1 MLERK
6 KELLLKKEELEKK
19 LLNPTVQQDNLA
31 LQKYSVSYHQVTTI
45 LKKMAELEGLKKT
58 IEETRP
64 LVSEKDP
71 EISQLAEQELLML
84 QKQAEALEKGIK
96 MLLLPKEPADEKNVI
111 MEIRAAAG
119 GEEAALFAADLFRMY
134 ANYAEKKSWQ
144 IEILSS
150 NPTDLGGFKEII
162 FEIKGKKVYSRMK
175 FEGGAHRVQR
185 VPITEASGRI
195 HTSTVTVA
203 VLPEAEEVDI
213 EIDPEDVRID
223 VFRASGHGG
232 QCVQKTDSAVR
243 ITHLPTGMAVSCQDE
258 RSQLKNK
265 ERAMRILR
273 SRLLELA
280 QKEQTDKITES
291 RRIQVKTGERA
302 EKIRTYN
309 FPQNRVT
316 DHRINLDLY
325 NLQAILDGALDELL
339 DALESNYI
347 KQKLEEG
354 LSQPSGL

>member
-1 MLERK
+1 MWERK
-6 KELLLKKEELEKK
+6 KELQAKKEEIEKK
-19 LLNPTVQQDNLA
+19 LLDPQVQRDNLE
-31 LQKYSVSYHQVTTI
+31 LQKYSILYHQVTT
-45 LKKMAELEGLKKT
+45 LLEKISQLEAVHQEM
-58 IEETRP
+58 EEIRP
-64 LVSEKDP
+64 MLNEKDP
-71 EISQLAEQELLML
+71 EICQLAEQELKEL
-84 QKQAEALEKGIK
+84 QKRQEVLEKEIK
-96 MLLLPKEPADEKNVI
+96 MLLLPKDPADEKDVI

-134 ANYAEKKSWQ
+134 ANYAEKKNWKV
-144 IEILSS
+144 EILSS

-162 FEIKGKKVYSRMK
+162 FEIKGKGAYSRLK

-203 VLPEAEEVDI
+203 VLPEAEEVDV
-213 EIDPEDVRID
+213 EIDPEDLRID

-243 ITHLPTGMAVSCQDE
+243 ITHLPTGIVVSCQDE

-273 SRLLELA
+273 ARLLELA
-280 QKEQTDKITES
+280 QREQAEKITES
-291 RRIQVKTGERA
+291 RRVQVKTGERA

-316 DHRINLDLY
+316 DHRVNLDLY
-325 NLQAILDGALDELL
+325 NLQAVLDGDLDELL

-354 LSQPSGL
+354 ILLSF

>member
-1 MLERK
+1 MLEQ
-6 KELLLKKEELEKK
+6 KEKIQFKKEELERR
-19 LLNPTVQQDNLA
+19 LLDPEVQQDQKA
-31 LQKYSVSYHQVTTI
+31 LQKYSIAYHQVTTI
-45 LKKMAELEGLKKT
+45 LEKMEELEEIQRA
-58 IEETRP
+58 IEKTRP
-64 LVSEKDP
+64 LLNEKDP
-71 EISQLAEQELLML
+71 ELSLLAEQEIENLKNRENL
-84 QKQAEALEKGIK
+84 LEKEIK
-96 MLLLPKEPADEKNVI
+96 KLLIPKDPADEKSVI
-111 MEIRAAAG
+111 VEIRAAAG

-134 ANYAEKKSWQ
+134 ANYAEKKNWDL
-144 IEILSS
+144 EILSS

-162 FEIKGKKVYSRMK
+162 FGLRGKNVYSRLK

-185 VPITEASGRI
+185 VPETEASGRI

-203 VLPEAEEVDI
+203 VLPEAEEVDVQI
-213 EIDPEDVRID
+213 NPDDLRID

-243 ITHLPTGMAVSCQDE
+243 ITHIPTGIVVSCQDE

-273 SRLLELA
+273 SRILEIA
-280 QKEQTDKITES
+280 QRDQAEKITES
-291 RRIQVKTGERA
+291 RRVQVKTGERA

-325 NLQAILDGALDELL
+325 NLQAILDGDLDELL

-347 KQKLEEG
+347 EKKLEEG
-354 LSQPSGL
+354 LLLPF

>member
-1 MLERK
+1 MLEQKEKIQTKKDELERK
-6 KELLLKKEELEKK
+6 LLD
-19 LLNPTVQQDNLA
+19 PVVQQDPKA
-31 LQKYSVSYHQVTTI
+31 LQKYSIAYHQVTSI
-45 LKKMAELEGLKKT
+45 LEKMEELEEIQKA
-58 IEETRP
+58 IEKTRP
-64 LVSEKDP
+64 LLNEKDP
-71 EISQLAEQELLML
+71 ELNLLAEQEIENL
-84 QKQAEALEKGIK
+84 KIRESALEREIK
-96 MLLLPKEPADEKNVI
+96 ILLVPKDPADEKSVI
-111 MEIRAAAG
+111 VEIRAAAG

-134 ANYAEKKSWQ
+134 ANYAEKKNWEL
-144 IEILSS
+144 EILSS

-162 FEIKGKKVYSRMK
+162 FGLKGKNVYSRLK

-185 VPITEASGRI
+185 VPVTEASGRI

-203 VLPEAEEVDI
+203 VLPEAEEVDVQI
-213 EIDPEDVRID
+213 NPDDLRID

-243 ITHLPTGMAVSCQDE
+243 ITHIPTGIVVSCQDE

-273 SRLLELA
+273 SRILEIA
-280 QKEQTDKITES
+280 QRDQAEKITES
-291 RRIQVKTGERA
+291 RRVQVKTGERA

-325 NLQAILDGALDELL
+325 NLQAILDGELDELL

-347 KQKLEEG
+347 EKKLEEG
-354 LSQPSGL
+354 LLLPF

>member
-1 MLERK
+1 
-6 KELLLKKEELEKK
+6 
-19 LLNPTVQQDNLA
+19 
-31 LQKYSVSYHQVTTI
+31 
-45 LKKMAELEGLKKT
+45 
-58 IEETRP
+58 
-64 LVSEKDP
+64 
-71 EISQLAEQELLML
+71 
-84 QKQAEALEKGIK
+84 
-96 MLLLPKEPADEKNVI
+96 MLLLPKDPADEKDVI

-134 ANYAEKKSWQ
+134 ANYAEKKNWKV
-144 IEILSS
+144 EILSS

-162 FEIKGKKVYSRMK
+162 FEIKGKGAYSRLK

-203 VLPEAEEVDI
+203 VLPEAEEVDV
-213 EIDPEDVRID
+213 EIDPEDLRID

-243 ITHLPTGMAVSCQDE
+243 ITHLPTGIVVSCQDE

-273 SRLLELA
+273 ARLLELA
-280 QKEQTDKITES
+280 QREQAEKITES
-291 RRIQVKTGERA
+291 RRVQVKTGERA

-316 DHRINLDLY
+316 DHRVNLDLY
-325 NLQAILDGALDELL
+325 NLQAVLDGDLDELL

-354 LSQPSGL
+354 ILLSF

>member
-6 KELLLKKEELEKK
+6 KELQAKKEELEKK
-19 LLNPTVQQDNLA
+19 LLDPQVQKDNLE
-31 LQKYSVSYHQVTTI
+31 LQKYSILYHQVTT
-45 LKKMAELEGLKKT
+45 LLEKISQLEAVKEE
-58 IEETRP
+58 IEEIRP
-64 LVSEKDP
+64 MLNEKDT
-71 EISQLAEQELLML
+71 EISQLAEQELKEL
-84 QKQAEALEKGIK
+84 QKRQEILEKEIK
-96 MLLLPKEPADEKNVI
+96 TLLLPKDPADEKDVI

-134 ANYAEKKSWQ
+134 ANYAEKRNWKV
-144 IEILSS
+144 EILSS

-162 FEIKGKKVYSRMK
+162 FEIKGKGAYSRLK

-185 VPITEASGRI
+185 VPITEASGRL

-203 VLPEAEEVDI
+203 VLPEAEDVDV
-213 EIDPEDVRID
+213 EINPEDLRID

-243 ITHLPTGMAVSCQDE
+243 ITHLPTGIVVSCQDE

-280 QKEQTDKITES
+280 QREQADKITES
-291 RRIQVKTGERA
+291 RRVQVKTGERA

-316 DHRINLDLY
+316 DHRVNLDLY
-325 NLQAILDGALDELL
+325 NLQGILDGDLDELL

-354 LSQPSGL
+354 ILLSF

>member
-1 MLERK
+1 MLEQ
-6 KELLLKKEELEKK
+6 KEKVKFKKEELERK
-19 LLNPTVQQDNLA
+19 LLDPEVQQDQKA
-31 LQKYSVSYHQVTTI
+31 LQKFSIAYHQVTTI
-45 LKKMAELEGLKKT
+45 LEKMEELEEIQRA
-58 IEETRP
+58 IEKTRP
-64 LVSEKDP
+64 LLNERDP
-71 EISQLAEQELLML
+71 ELHLLAEQEIENLKNRGNL
-84 QKQAEALEKGIK
+84 LEKEIK
-96 MLLLPKEPADEKNVI
+96 KLLIPKDPADEKSVI
-111 MEIRAAAG
+111 VEIRAAAG

-134 ANYAEKKSWQ
+134 ANFAEKKNWDL
-144 IEILSS
+144 EILSS

-162 FEIKGKKVYSRMK
+162 FGLKGKNVYSRLK

-185 VPITEASGRI
+185 VPETEASGRI

-203 VLPEAEEVDI
+203 VLPEAEEVDVQI
-213 EIDPEDVRID
+213 NPDDLRID

-243 ITHLPTGMAVSCQDE
+243 ITHIPTGIVVSCQDE

-273 SRLLELA
+273 SRVLEIA
-280 QKEQTDKITES
+280 QRDQAEKITES
-291 RRIQVKTGERA
+291 RRVQVKTGERA

-325 NLQAILDGALDELL
+325 NLQSILDGELDELL

-347 KQKLEEG
+347 EKKLEEG
-354 LSQPSGL
+354 LLLPF

>member
-6 KELLLKKEELEKK
+6 KELQAKKEELEKK
-19 LLNPTVQQDNLA
+19 LLDPQVQKDNLE
-31 LQKYSVSYHQVTTI
+31 LQKYSILYHQVTT
-45 LKKMAELEGLKKT
+45 LLEKISQLEAVKEE
-58 IEETRP
+58 IEEIRP
-64 LVSEKDP
+64 MLNEKDT
-71 EISQLAEQELLML
+71 EISQLAEQELREL
-84 QKQAEALEKGIK
+84 QKRQEILEKEIK
-96 MLLLPKEPADEKNVI
+96 TLLLPKDPADEKDVI

-134 ANYAEKKSWQ
+134 ANYAEKRNWKV
-144 IEILSS
+144 EILSS

-162 FEIKGKKVYSRMK
+162 FEIKGKGAYSRLK

-185 VPITEASGRI
+185 VPITEASGRL

-203 VLPEAEEVDI
+203 VLPEAEDVDV
-213 EIDPEDVRID
+213 EINPEDLRID

-243 ITHLPTGMAVSCQDE
+243 ITHLPTGIVVSCQDE

-280 QKEQTDKITES
+280 QREQADKITES
-291 RRIQVKTGERA
+291 RRVQVKTGERA

-316 DHRINLDLY
+316 DHRVNLDLY
-325 NLQAILDGALDELL
+325 NLQGILDGDLDELL

-354 LSQPSGL
+354 ILLSF

>member
-6 KELLLKKEELEKK
+6 EKLQAKKEELEKK
-19 LLNPTVQQDNLA
+19 LLDPAVQKDNQA
-31 LQKYSVSYHQVTTI
+31 LQMYSIAYHQVTS
-45 LKKMAELEGLKKT
+45 LLEKMSQLEELLEA
-58 IEETRP
+58 IEKTRP

-71 EISQLAEQELLML
+71 ELSQLAEQELGRL
-84 QKQAEALEKGIK
+84 QKRVDALEREIK
-96 MLLLPKEPADEKNVI
+96 MLLLPKDPADEKNVI
-111 MEIRAAAG
+111 VEIRAAAG

-134 ANYAEKKSWQ
+134 ANYAEKKNWQ
-144 IEILSS
+144 VEILSS

-162 FEIKGKKVYSRMK
+162 FEVKGRNVYSRLK

-185 VPITEASGRI
+185 VPVTEASGRI

-203 VLPEAEEVDI
+203 VLPEAEEVDVDI
-213 EIDPEDVRID
+213 NPEELRID

-243 ITHLPTGMAVSCQDE
+243 ITHLPTGIVVSCQDE

-273 SRLLELA
+273 SRILELA
-280 QKEQTDKITES
+280 QKEQAEKITES

-325 NLQAILDGALDELL
+325 NLQAILDGDLDELL

-354 LSQPSGL
+354 LLLPF